1 MSSTP
6 FEAPTLEAL
15 AGLLPAYEFQA
26 FIAQGG
32 MGAVYKARQR
42 SLDRDVAIKI
52 LPRELGE
59 DPEFRLSFE
68 TEARAMA
75 RLNHPNLIG
84 VYDSG
89 DVDGM
94 LYIAMEYVNGKSLYY
109 SAYNLAVDPAQAVTI
124 VKGICDGLAHA
135 HENGVIHRDIK
146 PANILL
152 TPKREPK
159 IGDFGLAR
167 PSGSEGPGLVMGTPG
182 YTAPE
187 VIDHP
192 EHADRRSD
200 IYAVGVIL
208 YELLT
213 GRRQEPNCPLP
224 SAVGGCDRALD
235 TIWQNAT
242 HPNPAFRYS
251 DAGLM
256 SKALDDWATKA
267 AATAPRK
274 LVSAASRVAPKVAA
288 KRAALAVPAAKPAPA
303 ARPASGSP
311 PASTDTPVTPVTP
324 VPQVVVGAG
333 SNWSLVRNLVIIAV
347 LLLTIAFTWKTYK
360 RTLAAR
366 EDANRLAI
374 EQEAEKKAKAQA
386 EARSLAANPA
396 PTPKPV
402 EPGPATP
409 VVPEPPKEETA
420 LEALDRLK
428 QSLASGKRDE
438 MPSGT
443 IRHGESDFLL
453 IPTPMTWQQASS
465 FADAH
470 GGHLPLPAAEEDLT
484 WLSSLVPDTPAEGNN
499 DAALWVGAGRSGRS
513 AFTLV
518 DGSTWKMKAP
528 AGTGLYLAVDDLGLI
543 RVKKAED
550 RYPFFIQWQRDG
562 SNPAELGS
570 VLKKARESLGLP
582 VPLFPPG
589 TIAYEARHVLI
600 VQRDI
605 TAAEAAAFAEMAGGN
620 LMVPSSRDEAGWLG
634 EQLAPLDST
643 KGLWLG
649 GSREGEEWKWVTG
662 ETWAFANWDDG
673 FPNENGDGLV
683 IVPGK
688 GWRDADPAEQSGG
701 FIIEWSNDRDTA
713 SAAPAPPRKTVLPG
727 DLTAKSKALLAS
739 LDQERQRELATNAKN
754 FNSSLDTW
762 LRRQNSSEST
772 RWGPDVASLKALV
785 VRNRV
790 PAKISPDSGIS
801 LSEDMAKFC
810 SDSLTKQQTIDATFN
825 LKATKIRDAYVVR
838 LKEAHDDAKTRGQT
852 DMAGS
857 IAAEMQAAPDLEGWL
872 ESFDISVRGP
882 AGSPA
887 GRSTSF
893 VGKWKSKTAPSK
905 FTFDKDGK
913 GIASHG
919 DRGTWKREKNGDD
932 EVVYVIEWASGYIDT
947 LILAEDGGSLSGSNN
962 RNQTVHLVRE
972 PVEDE

>member
-59 DPEFRLSFE
+59 DPEFRQSFE

-135 HENGVIHRDIK
+135 HEYGVIHRDIK

-167 PSGSEGPGLVMGTPG
+167 PSGTEGPGLIMGTPG

-256 SKALDDWATKA
+256 SKALDEWMTKGA
-267 AATAPRK
+267 ANAPRK
-274 LVSAASRVAPKVAA
+274 LVSAAPKVAA
-288 KRAALAVPAAKPAPA
+288 KRAALAVPAAKAAPA
-303 ARPASGSP
+303 AKPANGTP
-311 PASTDTPVTPVTP
+311 PASSDTPVAP
-324 VPQVVVGAG
+324 VPQVVVSTG
-333 SNWSLVRNLVIIAV
+333 NWSLVRNLVIIAV

-360 RTLAAR
+360 RTVAER

-386 EARSLAANPA
+386 EARNLAANPA
-396 PTPKPV
+396 PTPPPV
-402 EPGPATP
+402 EPKPTTP
-409 VVPEPPKEETA
+409 VVPEPPKQETA

-428 QSLASGKRDE
+428 RSLASGKRDE
-438 MPSGT
+438 MPPGT

-470 GGHLPLPAAEEDLT
+470 GGHLPLPVAEEDLT
-484 WLSSLVPDTPAEGNN
+484 WLSNLIPDKPADGNN
-499 DAALWVGAGRSGRS
+499 DAALWAGAGRSGRS
-513 AFTLV
+513 AWTLV
-518 DGSTWKMKAP
+518 DGSTWKMKPP
-528 AGTGLYLAVDDLGLI
+528 AGIGLYLAVDDLGLI

-600 VQRDI
+600 VQRDV
-605 TAAEAAAFAEMAGGN
+605 TAPEAAAFAEMAGGN
-620 LMVPSSRDEAGWLG
+620 LMVPASRDEAGWLA
-634 EQLAPLDST
+634 EQLAPLAST

-649 GSREGEEWKWVTG
+649 GSREGEEWKWATG
-662 ETWAFANWDDG
+662 ETWAFANWEDG
-673 FPNENGDGLV
+673 YPNENGDGLV

-688 GWRDADPAEQSGG
+688 GWRDADPAEQAGG
-701 FIIEWSNDRDTA
+701 FIIEWSNDRDSA
-713 SAAPAPPRKTVLPG
+713 SATPAPVRKTVLPG
-727 DLTAKSKALLAS
+727 DLTAKSKALLAT
-739 LDQERQRELATNAKN
+739 LDQERQRDLATNAKN
-754 FNSSLDTW
+754 FHSNLDTW
-762 LRRQNSSEST
+762 LRRQNRTEST
-772 RWGPDVASLKALV
+772 RWGPEVASLKELV
-785 VRNRV
+785 VQNRV
-790 PAKISPDSGIS
+790 PARISPESGIS

-810 SDSLTKQQTIDATFN
+810 SDSLAKQQTIDTTFN
-825 LKATKIRDAYVVR
+825 LKATKIRDAYVFR
-838 LKEAHDDAKTRGQT
+838 LKEAQDDAKTRGQAE
-852 DMAGS
+852 MATS
-857 IAAEMQAAPDLEGWL
+857 IADEMQTAANLAAWLVEMGLDSAAEVEPDAPGAK
-872 ESFDISVRGP
+872 
-882 AGSPA
+882 AGGFKTTDSP
-887 GRSTSF
+887 F
-893 VGKWKSKTAPSK
+893 VGKWKLAGP
-905 FTFDKDGK
+905 FPMAWEALPDGSIK
-913 GIASHG
+913 GDGRGRRQGTWEENGGKVEIKWEDGRTLSLRKRG
-919 DRGTWKREKNGDD
+919 SSFVGEDDRGND
-932 EVVYVIEWASGYIDT
+932 IE
-947 LILAEDGGSLSGSNN
+947 L
-962 RNQTVHLVRE
+962 E
-972 PVEDE
+972 PAD

>member
-59 DPEFRLSFE
+59 DPEFRKSFE

-167 PSGSEGPGLVMGTPG
+167 PTGSEGPGLIMGTPG

-256 SKALDDWATKA
+256 SKALDEWMTKGA
-267 AATAPRK
+267 ANAPRK
-274 LVSAASRVAPKVAA
+274 LVSAAPKVAP
-288 KRAALAVPAAKPAPA
+288 KRAALAVPAAKASPA
-303 ARPASGSP
+303 ANPAGGTPSASP
-311 PASTDTPVTPVTP
+311 ETPVAP
-324 VPQVVVGAG
+324 VPQVVVGTG
-333 SNWSLVRNLVIIAV
+333 NWSLVRNLVIIAV
-347 LLLTIAFTWKTYK
+347 LLLTIAFTYKIYK
-360 RTLAAR
+360 RTLADR

-374 EQEAEKKAKAQA
+374 EQEAERKAKAQA
-386 EARSLAANPA
+386 DARFVAANPA
-396 PTPKPV
+396 PTPPAVKPV
-402 EPGPATP
+402 PSTP
-409 VVPEPPKEETA
+409 VVPEPPKKESS

-428 QSLASGKRDE
+428 RSLASGKRDE
-438 MPSGT
+438 MPPGT

-484 WLSSLVPDTPAEGNN
+484 WLSSLVPDKPAEGNN

-513 AFTLV
+513 AWTSV
-518 DGSTWKMKAP
+518 DGSTWKLKPP

-543 RVKKAED
+543 RVRKAED

-589 TIAYEARHVLI
+589 TIAYEARHILI
-600 VQRDI
+600 VQRDV
-605 TAAEAAAFAEMAGGN
+605 TAAEATAFAEMAGGN
-620 LMVPSSRDEAGWLG
+620 LMVPASRDEAGWLA
-634 EQLAPLDST
+634 EQLAPLSST

-649 GSREGEEWKWVTG
+649 GSRDGAEWKWATG
-662 ETWAFANWDDG
+662 EGWSFANWEDG
-673 FPNENGDGLV
+673 YPTESGNGLV
-683 IVPGK
+683 ILPGK
-688 GWRDADPAEQSGG
+688 GWRDADPAEPASG
-701 FIIEWSNDRDTA
+701 FIIEWSNDRETA
-713 SAAPAPPRKTVLPG
+713 SAAPAPPRKALPG
-727 DLTAKSKALLAS
+727 DLAAKSKALLAA
-739 LDQERQRELATNAKN
+739 LDQERQRDLATNAKN
-754 FNSSLDTW
+754 FNSNLDTW
-762 LRRQNSSEST
+762 LRRQNRTDST
-772 RWGPDVASLKALV
+772 RWGPEVASVKELV
-785 VRNRV
+785 VKNRV
-790 PAKISPDSGIS
+790 PSKIGPDTGIK

-810 SDSLTKQQTIDATFN
+810 SDSLAKQQTIDTTFN
-825 LKATKIRDAYVVR
+825 LKATKIRDAYLVR
-838 LKEAHDDAKTRGQT
+838 LKEAHDDAKTRGQ
-852 DMAGS
+852 AEIAES
-857 IAAEMQAAPDLEGWL
+857 IAGELQSALNMAGWL
-872 ESFDISVRGP
+872 EDMGLESSADADP
-882 AGSPA
+882 LAPDAKAGGFKTS
-887 GRSTSF
+887 GSSF
-893 VGKWKSKTAPSK
+893 VGKWKLAGP
-905 FTFDKDGK
+905 FPMAWEALADGSIE
-913 GIASHG
+913 GEG
-919 DRGTWKREKNGDD
+919 RGRGQGTWE
-932 EVVYVIEWASGYIDT
+932 
-947 LILAEDGGSLSGSNN
+947 EDGGKVVIKWEDGRTLNLRKRGSSF
-962 RNQTVHLVRE
+962 VG
-972 PVEDE
+972 EDERGNAIELEPAD